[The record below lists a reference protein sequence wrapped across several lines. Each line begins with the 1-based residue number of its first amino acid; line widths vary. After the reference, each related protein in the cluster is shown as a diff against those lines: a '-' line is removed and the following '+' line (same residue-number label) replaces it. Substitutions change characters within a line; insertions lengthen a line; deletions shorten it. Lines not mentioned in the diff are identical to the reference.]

1 MVSQSEHILPRSH
14 VETNRKILELVKR
27 NDLRNSLIADVGAG
41 EGYFSKL
48 LGDYIETEYG
58 VPLSQVLKSCD
69 LFPASFKY
77 GKIECDRVDANNRF
91 PYRDD
96 TFDYVCSIEV
106 IEHLENQFEYARE
119 LHRITKDNGRVF
131 LSTPNILNLNSR
143 MKFLYSG
150 FWFLFDPLPLSSFDP
165 TDNHINPSSIYFL
178 AYMLYG
184 AGFKKIYFH
193 TSEVKRTSVMIL
205 FLLYPYIFIF
215 WKRYCLKLK
224 KRAPEKYEENR
235 DVLDSMSNIRTLVT
249 RTLILE
255 AVK

>member
-1 MVSQSEHILPRSH
+1 M
-14 VETNRKILELVKR
+14 
-27 NDLRNSLIADVGAG
+27 IADVGAG

-58 VPLSQVLKSCD
+58 VPPSQILRSCD
-69 LFPASFKY
+69 LFPASFRYEKM
-77 GKIECDRVDANNRF
+77 ECDRVDANNRF
-91 PYRDD
+91 PYGDG

-119 LHRITKDNGRVF
+119 LHRITKDKGRVF
-131 LSTPNILNLNSR
+131 ISTPNILNLNSR

-150 FWFLFDPLPLSSFDP
+150 FWFLFDPIPLSSFDP

-178 AYMLYG
+178 AYMLYK

-193 TSEVKRTSVMIL
+193 TSEVKRTSVILL

-215 WKRYCLKLK
+215 WKRYCLKMK
-224 KRAPEKYEENR
+224 KRSPDKFLENR
-235 DVLDSMSNIRTLVT
+235 EVLESMSKIRTLVT